1 MTPRLERRTL
11 FGHDVP
17 PISLGCAQ
25 LASNP
30 DAFGYAVSESLAHA
44 TVRAALESEL
54 NWLDTAAKYGH
65 GESERR
71 VGHVLRQMGGLPDGA
86 FLETKIGVTE
96 DGRYD
101 GQSTRELVERSRQL
115 LGVETFELV
124 FLHDPEQ
131 RTFEEIMAP
140 DGPVAVLSGLRDAGV
155 IRHLGLAGGPID
167 LMMRYVETGLFEAV
181 ITHNRYT
188 LLKRPAEPLLD
199 LCAERGLPLLNAAPY
214 GSGILAKGPDHYPRY
229 AYSQADDLTM
239 ERTHQLEAICGNYD
253 VPLAAA
259 ALQFSLRDPRITGTI
274 VGMTRPE
281 RIEQTLEFATV
292 EIPDACWDD
301 LLAVPFEVDDLN

>member
-1 MTPRLERRTL
+1 MTNRLERRTL

-17 PISLGCAQ
+17 PISVGCAQ
-25 LASNP
+25 LASDP
-30 DAFGYAVSESLAHA
+30 DAFGYAVSEELAHA

-54 NWLDTAAKYGH
+54 NWIDTAAKYGH

-71 VGHVLRQMGGLPDGA
+71 VGHVLREMGGLPEGA
-86 FLETKIGVTE
+86 FIETKIGVSQDDRF
-96 DGRYD
+96 DGE
-101 GQSTRELVERSRQL
+101 STRALFARSQEL
-115 LGVETFELV
+115 LGIETFELV

-131 RTFEEIMAP
+131 RTWEEITGP
-140 DGPVAVLSGLRDAGV
+140 DGALNALLELREAGK
-155 IRHLGLAGGPID
+155 IRHLGLAGGTVD
-167 LMMRYVETGLFEAV
+167 LMMRYVETGYFEAV

-188 LLKRPAEPLLD
+188 LMNRAADPLIQLAHD
-199 LCAERGLPLLNAAPY
+199 RGLPVLNAAPY

-229 AYSQADDLTM
+229 AYSVVEGEMLA
-239 ERTHQLEAICGNYD
+239 RARQLEEICARYE

-281 RIEQTLEFATV
+281 RIEQTLDFATTR
-292 EIPDACWDD
+292 IPDACWEE
-301 LLAVPFEVDDLN
+301 LMSVPFDTHDL

>member
-1 MTPRLERRTL
+1 MTTLPRTTL

-17 PISLGCAQ
+17 PISVGCAQ

-30 DAFGYAVSESLAHA
+30 DAFGYAVSEGLAHA

-54 NWLDTAAKYGH
+54 NWIDTAAKYGH

-71 VGHVLRQMGGLPDGA
+71 VGHVLKEMGGLPEGA
-86 FLETKIGVTE
+86 FLETKIGVSRDNRF
-96 DGRYD
+96 DGA
-101 GQSTRELVERSRQL
+101 STRELFARSRDL
-115 LGVETFELV
+115 LGMDEFELV
-124 FLHDPEQ
+124 FLHDPES
-131 RTFEEIMAP
+131 RSWEEITGP
-140 DGPVAVLSGLRDAGV
+140 DGALNALLELREAGK
-155 IRHLGLAGGPID
+155 IKHLGLAGGTVD
-167 LMMRYVETGLFEAV
+167 VMKRYVETGHFEAV

-188 LLKRPAEPLLD
+188 LMNRSADSLIGLAHD
-199 LCAERGLPLLNAAPY
+199 RGLPILNAAPY

-229 AYSQADDLTM
+229 AYSVVEGEMLARAR
-239 ERTHQLEAICGNYD
+239 ELEVICARYE

-281 RIEQTLEFATV
+281 RIQQTLDFATV
-292 EIPDACWDD
+292 EIPATCWDE
-301 LLAVPFEVDDLN
+301 LLSVPFDTDDL